1 MDDPFDNRVHYDNV
15 SMEYALLFMMAM
27 VLLYWGQRGIEA
39 NKEEYIVMY
48 VMGYLE
54 MEKKVAEIRKENE
67 KLIKKLKELM

>member
-67 KLIKKLKELM
+67 RLIKKLKELM